1 MGICDI
7 VIIGVLVSIALAW
20 LAFPIYTAILIF
32 SVEVDVECF
41 GVDAGNPVDV
51 AKRFNNTLIILFSS

>member
-1 MGICDI
+1 VI
-7 VIIGVLVSIALAW
+7 VAFALAW
-20 LAFPIYTAILIF
+20 LAFPIYTGILIF

-41 GVDAGNPVDV
+41 ADNAGNPVDV